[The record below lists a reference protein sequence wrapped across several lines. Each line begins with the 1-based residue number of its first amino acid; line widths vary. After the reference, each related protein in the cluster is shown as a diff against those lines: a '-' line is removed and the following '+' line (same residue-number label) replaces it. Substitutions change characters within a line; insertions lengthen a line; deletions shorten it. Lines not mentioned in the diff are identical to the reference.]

1 MCRFLVYKGIP
12 ALMAD
17 LVTRPSHSL
26 IKQSIKSLEREEPL
40 NGDGFGIG
48 WYIPEISSKPGLY
61 TSLTPAWANRNLE
74 RIAETIETPCL
85 FAHVRA
91 ASVGGLIETNCHPFQ
106 YGNLLFMHNGTI
118 ADFKKIKR
126 KLRESLKDEYYNI
139 ILGTTDSE
147 HAFALFL
154 NTLKAAPDEA
164 SLKEMV
170 EALSDCLKKIR
181 DWSFEEEID
190 KISTC
195 NFAVTN
201 GREIVVTRYVSD
213 PGYKAESLYYTTG
226 KRFECLEG
234 ECRMIDLKKESNA
247 IIISSEPLTEYRED
261 WTSLPENHFL
271 TVNRDNKMDLFPIIF

>member
-1 MCRFLVYKGIP
+1 MCRFMVYKGVP

-48 WYIPEISSKPGLY
+48 WYIPQISSKPGLY

-118 ADFKKIKR
+118 ADFEKIKR

-154 NTLKAAPDEA
+154 NSLKTAPDEA

-170 EALSDCLKKIR
+170 EAVSECLKKLR
-181 DWSFEEEID
+181 NWSFEEEID

-201 GREIVVTRYVSD
+201 GKEIVVTRYVSD

-234 ECRMIDLKKESNA
+234 ECRMIDLKKESKA
-247 IIISSEPLTEYRED
+247 IIVSSEPLSEYRED
-261 WTSLPENHFL
+261 WTSIPENHFL
-271 TVNRDNKMDLFPIIF
+271 TVNSDNKMELFPIIF

>member
-1 MCRFLVYKGIP
+1 MCRFMVYKGLP

-48 WYIPEISSKPGLY
+48 WYIPQISSKPGLY

-118 ADFKKIKR
+118 AEFEKIKR

-154 NTLKAAPDEA
+154 NSLKTAPDEA
-164 SLKEMV
+164 SLKEIV
-170 EALSDCLKKIR
+170 EALSVCLKKIR

-201 GREIVVTRYVSD
+201 GKEIVVTRYVSD

-271 TVNRDNKMDLFPIIF
+271 TVNSDNKMDLFPIIF